1 MSSEQN
7 APEVQEH
14 QGPPLA
20 AQMDG
25 QMGQNDSPQDAGH
38 NIQHGLGQSKTSSRR
53 RRQRKNKSLDGAQQG
68 VQGGGGQV
76 AGDMQVNGQGN
87 PSPGRSEEHTS
98 ELQSLR

>member
-38 NIQHGLGQSKTSSRR
+38 NIQHGIGQSKSSRR
-53 RRQRKNKSLDGAQQG
+53 RRRKRKNKSLDGAQ
-68 VQGGGGQV
+68 QGGGGQV

-87 PSPGRSEEHTS
+87 PSPGNQPQNFQPGSS
-98 ELQSLR
+98 